1 MAEGVRFSI
10 YVQPYESYTK
20 TIGAVTLDEYSV
32 SADTETAYKQLDDVH
47 SYGKSKILNFAVAQP
62 YNNSSTF
69 PKNIVNIENI
79 DTATVTLV
87 ENLMPSMGDRLEITS
102 SPVALLATDPAS
114 EFDMGAIY
122 IKNTG
127 SYIAQL
133 SVDSG
138 SRYDIELNP
147 GQAFFS
153 RLYDVTEGEAR
164 AKAKSGGQTTYIEYI
179 LFKGS

>member
-62 YNNSSTF
+62 YNNSSAF

-87 ENLMPSMGDRLEITS
+87 ENLMPSLGDEQKIDNSGIT
-102 SPVALLATDPAS
+102 LLASNPATG
-114 EFDMGAIY
+114 FDIEAIY

-127 SYIAQL
+127 DNIAQL
-133 SVDSG
+133 SVDSA
-138 SRYDIELNP
+138 SRWDIELNP

-153 RLYDVTEGEAR
+153 RLYGTTEGQARAR
-164 AKAKSGGQTTYIEYI
+164 AKVGGQETYIEYL
-179 LFKGS
+179 LFKRG